1 MAKKPK
7 NTEEEGDEAI
17 GGVTL
22 NTETGMIDV
31 DILDMEMTKGLP
43 YWLSG
48 QQQHSH
54 KHDAARKAK
63 QKAHSNA
70 IASKSKKKK

>member
-7 NTEEEGDEAI
+7 SVEEEADEPT
-17 GGVTL
+17 GGVLITD
-22 NTETGMIDV
+22 EGIEV

-63 QKAHSNA
+63 QKAHSNE
-70 IASKSKKKK
+70 IASKRKKK

>member
-7 NTEEEGDEAI
+7 NTEEEADEAT
-17 GGVTL
+17 GGVVI
-22 NTETGMIDV
+22 NEDGISV

-63 QKAHSNA
+63 QKAHSNE
-70 IASKSKKKK
+70 IASKRKKK